1 MPLDT
6 LAMPKTLR
14 IALIW
19 LLMLALPAQGMAAIA
34 MQLCDVVASS
44 SAVGSDAQSLS
55 AHHSRALASSQPA
68 QATHA
73 EHQHGAADDAAQQAD
88 GSLCSLCAFCV
99 GAVALTS
106 VATRHS
112 PLQVGEPSLARL
124 DLFVGFVADTPRR
137 PPRLLL
143 A

>member
-1 MPLDT
+1 
-6 LAMPKTLR
+6 MPKTLR

-19 LLMLALPAQGMAAIA
+19 MLMLALPAQSMAAIA
-34 MQLCDVVASS
+34 MQLCDLTNSS
-44 SAVGSDAQSLS
+44 GAVGSEAQSIS
-55 AHHSRALASSQPA
+55 AHHSQVLSGSQPA
-68 QATHA
+68 QAAHA
-73 EHQHGAADDAAQQAD
+73 EHQPGAADDVAQQAD
-88 GSLCSLCAFCV
+88 SSLCSLCAFCV

-106 VATRHS
+106 VAISHS